1 MPAGRQPAPAPA
13 PAPPRRRPCPE
24 ETVLVELLRTADE
37 LSRPLVRLLKKDAVS
52 TTQYNVLRILRGS
65 PQGLACRDIG
75 GRMISRDPDITRLLD
90 RLEARGLIAR
100 CRENQDRR
108 LVLTRITP
116 AGLALLE
123 QLDEPVAAT
132 HRRLL
137 GHLGPARLR
146 ALTELLAACRVRA
159 T

>member
-24 ETVLVELLRTADE
+24 ETVLIELLRTADE

-90 RLEARGLIAR
+90 RLEQRGLIAR
-100 CRENQDRR
+100 CRENPDRR
-108 LVLTRITP
+108 QVMTRITP
-116 AGLALLE
+116 QGLELLDRLDAPMTAL
-123 QLDEPVAAT
+123 
-132 HRRLL
+132 HRRQL
-137 GHLGPARLR
+137 GHLGPKRLQT
-146 ALTELLAACRVRA
+146 LTELLAACR
-159 T
+159 TGDG